1 MGAADGSIFTR
12 HTVSAGGFD
21 ISYLKGGAD
30 GVLDPVLCLHGMGG
44 AGKWEA
50 FHMALGT
57 TALTYVP
64 QLPGWRE
71 GQLPEGISSIND
83 YAQVVADLLDVL
95 ELDRVTLA
103 GHSIGGWIALQVAVQ
118 HPERISSLILSD
130 VMGLGVPSAPAPDL
144 AGMDEDAFA
153 TAVFGKLGMI
163 ATAQRDGFGAEWE
176 NVRKGQEFERQ
187 WKGRGLVV
195 DLIKERPTDPGLTGK
210 LPGIT
215 AGALLV
221 WGRLDGIAPLAHGDA
236 LRAALPNSKLDV
248 IESCGHLPMAEK
260 PETFNRLLRDF
271 LVGVEEEI
279 PDVARV

>member
-12 HTVSAGGFD
+12 HTVTAGGFD
-21 ISYLKGGAD
+21 VSYLKGGAD
-30 GVLDPVLCLHGMGG
+30 GGFDPVLYLHGMGG

-57 TALTYVP
+57 SALTHAP

-71 GQLPEGISSIND
+71 GQLPEGISSVQD
-83 YAQVVADLLDVL
+83 YARLVVELLDVL

-103 GHSIGGWIALQVAVQ
+103 GHSIGGWIALQMAVQ
-118 HPERISSLILSD
+118 HPQRISSLILCD
-130 VMGLGVPSAPAPDL
+130 VMGLDVPLAPAPDL
-144 AGMDEDAFA
+144 TCMDEDTFA

-163 ATAQRDGFGAEWE
+163 ATAQAYGFGAEWE
-176 NVRKGQEFERQ
+176 NVRKGPEFERQ
-187 WKGRGLVV
+187 WKGRNLVA
-195 DLIKERPTDPGLTGK
+195 DLIKDQPADADLTGK

-221 WGRLDGIAPLAHGDA
+221 WGRLDGISPLAHGDA
-236 LRAALPNSKLDV
+236 LRAALPNSKMDV
-248 IESCGHLPMAEK
+248 IDRCGHLPMAEK

-271 LVGVEEEI
+271 LVGVEEDI
-279 PDVARV
+279 PDVVRV

>member
-21 ISYLKGGAD
+21 VSYLKGGAD
-30 GVLDPVLCLHGMGG
+30 GNLDPVLYLHGMGG

-71 GQLPEGISSIND
+71 GQVPEGISSVED
-83 YAQVVADLLDVL
+83 YARVVVELLDAL

-103 GHSIGGWIALQVAVQ
+103 GHSIGGWIALQLAVQ
-118 HPERISSLILSD
+118 HPERISSLILCD
-130 VMGLGVPSAPAPDL
+130 VMGLDVPTAPAPNL
-144 AGMDEDAFA
+144 EAMDEDAFA

-163 ATAQRDGFGAEWE
+163 ATAQREGFGAEWE
-176 NVRKGQEFERQ
+176 NVRKGPEFERQ
-187 WKGRGLVV
+187 WKGRGLVAE
-195 DLIKERPTDPGLTGK
+195 LIKDQPTDPDLTSK
-210 LPGIT
+210 LPGIK
-215 AGALLV
+215 AGALV
-221 WGRLDGIAPLAHGDA
+221 IWGRLDGIAPLAHGEA
-236 LRAALPNSKLDV
+236 LRAALPNSKMDV
-248 IESCGHLPMAEK
+248 IDRCGHLPMAEK

>member
-30 GVLDPVLCLHGMGG
+30 GELDPVLYLHGMGG
-44 AGKWEA
+44 GGKWEA

-57 TALTYVP
+57 TAMTYAP

-71 GQLPEGISSIND
+71 SQVPEGISSVED
-83 YAQVVADLLDVL
+83 YAGVVVELLDAL
-95 ELDRVTLA
+95 ELDRLTLA
-103 GHSIGGWIALQVAVQ
+103 GHSIGGWIALKVASR
-118 HPERISSLILSD
+118 HPERISSLILSG
-130 VMGLGVPSAPAPDL
+130 VMGLDVPSAPTPDL
-144 AGMDEDAFA
+144 GAMDEDAFA

-163 ATAQRDGFGAEWE
+163 ATAQAYGFGAEWE
-176 NVRKGQEFERQ
+176 NVRKSPEFERQ
-187 WKGRGLVV
+187 WKGRGLVA
-195 DLIKERPTDPGLTGK
+195 DLIKDQPTDPGLTSG

-215 AGALLV
+215 ADALV
-221 WGRLDGIAPLAHGDA
+221 IWGKLDGIAPLAHGEA
-236 LRAALPNSKLDV
+236 LRAALPNAKMNV
-248 IESCGHLPMAEK
+248 IDRCGHLPMAEK

>member
-21 ISYLKGGAD
+21 VSYLKGGAD
-30 GVLDPVLCLHGMGG
+30 GELDPVFYLHGMGG

-57 TALTYVP
+57 TALTYAP

-71 GQLPEGISSIND
+71 GQVPEGISSVED
-83 YAQVVADLLDVL
+83 YARVVVDLLDAI

-118 HPERISSLILSD
+118 HPERVSSLILSD
-130 VMGLGVPSAPAPDL
+130 VMGLDVASAPAPDL
-144 AGMDEDAFA
+144 EAMDEDAFA

-163 ATAQRDGFGAEWE
+163 ATAQAYGFGAEWE
-176 NVRKGQEFERQ
+176 NVRKGPEFERQ
-187 WKGRGLVV
+187 WKGRSLVA
-195 DLIKERPTDPGLTGK
+195 DLIKDRPTDPELTSR

-221 WGRLDGIAPLAHGDA
+221 WGRLDGIAPLAHGEA
-236 LRAALPNSKLDV
+236 LRAALPNSKMDV
-248 IESCGHLPMAEK
+248 IDHCGHLPMAEK

-271 LVGVEEEI
+271 LVGVEEDI